1 MSSDDD
7 DDDDDPIY
15 SASDDTDDD
24 DDDNTR
30 PSASPASLPR
40 SSQLRQGLQIIHG
53 IASAADSEASKEASL
68 QQDLEAAEAEAVAEL
83 ESERAAGRK
92 KPEGAPLRASSPP
105 PPPPVKTSPRA
116 ESTSSAFHVPI
127 GSPLSSTA
135 AWSPPRVLKGTEA
148 IKYIQKEIGVQQTLL
163 DAQRAS
169 PTPGRSSSRRP
180 TTARGGVRRDSSGTP
195 ATRFGGG
202 GGAGAAGSAGAG
214 AVTGAGAGAGG
225 SAAGGALPF
234 HTRGS
239 TWTNVVPSP
248 AIGAPSPRS
257 SLLRVRRH
265 YEDRLEKERATI
277 RRKEAELDVVA
288 QRVENEA
295 HRQAVATT
303 TKSLTRLRHE
313 QQQQLQQQHKIHQAQ
328 EHDKAAAAVREAQLL
343 EAHRAE
349 LSKVQREV
357 RVAAEARGTAQLKAA
372 EERHAKAL
380 RQLEE
385 KLRASAAKRL
395 EDAFASTKREAER
408 ADRLQ
413 RELDA
418 IKADAHMGLARAERS
433 RRELEEAVREAE
445 AKCHVDKVQAV
456 QTERR
461 YWKQVR
467 ENALQAESIR
477 SETVLQKTRI
487 ADENATQAAQALQL
501 AHEAQQRAEV
511 KWRIAESEREAMAEA
526 QANLEALRRL
536 AQEEFDRGQMMAA
549 DAEARVAAMKAEA
562 DEQRKQARE
571 VQRLATEEKEALL
584 RAIEEARDEA
594 LRALEKKAAGETHAT
609 EAAKAVAE
617 LQHQHQP
624 SAVGSS
630 TKPNEGP
637 ARIPDGLTSAA
648 GGASPPASRPPAP
661 PSHRPSG
668 ASPPASRP
676 PAPPSHRLSWEAAQA
691 ERQLERLQTSLEDS
705 ELQISKLDSRLKQAL
720 YDKAA
725 ALERLRKAYA
735 TRIEAKPLDAAAV
748 VRASSIA
755 GAAVLPARMHAK
767 EDCLV
772 SMYMPLGVVC
782 ATPLSH
788 SLAETAGFGCDGR
801 DLEVLVVQQHGLA
814 GRPMAL
820 AGRTAAE
827 DGAIASAVAV
837 RQGRGAGLGL
847 GLGIPIH
854 TRIGLSPGIRTGSSM
869 LEHLEDTWLLKIVF
883 DPPNNGALDADV
895 EPTATY
901 LGPRH
906 VTISTKDGIVVVRG
920 EVHLTPRAP
929 DESPSKR
936 YDYHA
941 ATSAATLMQ
950 AFQRGHVGRQ
960 RYVQLG
966 GTRAKG
972 GRTKKKPISRAS
984 SRP

>member
-1 MSSDDD
+1 MQKGETTKSNSDWRSIGELFRVVWCADWPSARARRKSMSSDDD

-24 DDDNTR
+24 DDDNPR

-92 KPEGAPLRASSPP
+92 KSEGSPLRPSSPTPSPP
-105 PPPPVKTSPRA
+105 PPPPLPVKTSPRA
-116 ESTSSAFHVPI
+116 ESSSSAFHVPI

-148 IKYIQKEIGVQQTLL
+148 IKYIQREIGVQQTFL
-163 DAQRAS
+163 DAQRTP

-477 SETVLQKTRI
+477 SETVLQKIRI

-630 TKPNEGP
+630 TKPNDGP

-661 PSHRPSG
+661 PSHRLSG

-676 PAPPSHRLSWEAAQA
+676 PAPPSHRPSWEAAQA

-735 TRIEAKPLDAAAV
+735 TRIEAKP
-748 VRASSIA
+748 
-755 GAAVLPARMHAK
+755 H
-767 EDCLV
+767 
-772 SMYMPLGVVC
+772 
-782 ATPLSH
+782 
-788 SLAETAGFGCDGR
+788 
-801 DLEVLVVQQHGLA
+801 
-814 GRPMAL
+814 
-820 AGRTAAE
+820 
-827 DGAIASAVAV
+827 
-837 RQGRGAGLGL
+837 
-847 GLGIPIH
+847 
-854 TRIGLSPGIRTGSSM
+854 
-869 LEHLEDTWLLKIVF
+869 
-883 DPPNNGALDADV
+883 
-895 EPTATY
+895 
-901 LGPRH
+901 
-906 VTISTKDGIVVVRG
+906 
-920 EVHLTPRAP
+920 
-929 DESPSKR
+929 
-936 YDYHA
+936 
-941 ATSAATLMQ
+941 
-950 AFQRGHVGRQ
+950 
-960 RYVQLG
+960 
-966 GTRAKG
+966 
-972 GRTKKKPISRAS
+972 
-984 SRP
+984 

>member
-1 MSSDDD
+1 MSSDADGAS

-24 DDDNTR
+24 DDGNPR

-53 IASAADSEASKEASL
+53 IASEADSEASKEASL

-92 KPEGAPLRASSPP
+92 KSEGSPLRPSSPTLSPP
-105 PPPPVKTSPRA
+105 PPPPLPVKTSPRA
-116 ESTSSAFHVPI
+116 ESSSSAFHVPI

-148 IKYIQKEIGVQQTLL
+148 IKYIQREIGVQQTFL
-163 DAQRAS
+163 DAQRTP

-180 TTARGGVRRDSSGTP
+180 TTARGGVRRDSNGAP
-195 ATRFGGG
+195 GTRFGGG
-202 GGAGAAGSAGAG
+202 GGAGAVS
-214 AVTGAGAGAGG
+214 
-225 SAAGGALPF
+225 
-234 HTRGS
+234 
-239 TWTNVVPSP
+239 SP

-265 YEDRLEKERATI
+265 YEDRLEKERAAI

-349 LSKVQREV
+349 LSKAQREV

-395 EDAFASTKREAER
+395 EDAFASTKREIER
-408 ADRLQ
+408 ADKLQ

-418 IKADAHMGLARAERS
+418 IKADAHMGLARAERF

-467 ENALQAESIR
+467 ENALHAESIR
-477 SETVLQKTRI
+477 SETVLQKTRM

-526 QANLEALRRL
+526 QANLEALRTL
-536 AQEEFDRGQMMAA
+536 AQEEFDRGQLMAA
-549 DAEARVAAMKAEA
+549 DAEARVAAMRAEA

-594 LRALEKKAAGETHAT
+594 LRALEKKSAGEKHAT

-617 LQHQHQP
+617 LQPQQQP
-624 SAVGSS
+624 SAVLTS
-630 TKPNEGP
+630 TKPT
-637 ARIPDGLTSAA
+637 DGLTSAA
-648 GGASPPASRPPAP
+648 GGASPPASRAPAP
-661 PSHRPSG
+661 PSHRP
-668 ASPPASRP
+668 
-676 PAPPSHRLSWEAAQA
+676 SWEAAQA

-705 ELQISKLDSRLKQAL
+705 ELQISKLVSRLKHAL

-748 VRASSIA
+748 MRASSIA

-767 EDCLV
+767 EELLP
-772 SMYMPLGVVC
+772 MYVPVGVVC

-801 DLEVLVVQQHGLA
+801 DHDVLVVQQHGLA
-814 GRPMAL
+814 GRPSAF

-837 RQGRGAGLGL
+837 RQGRGGL
-847 GLGIPIH
+847 GLGIHIH
-854 TRIGLSPGIRTGSSM
+854 TGFGLSPGM
-869 LEHLEDTWLLKIVF
+869 LERLDDTWLLKLVF
-883 DPPNNGALDADV
+883 DPPGNCTLDADV
-895 EPTATY
+895 EPTASY

-906 VTISTKDGIVVVRG
+906 VTISTKDGIVLMRG

-929 DESPSKR
+929 DEPPSKR
-936 YDYHA
+936 YDYRA
-941 ATSAATLMQ
+941 ATSAATLVQ
-950 AFQRGHVGRQ
+950 AFQRGHAGRQ

-972 GRTKKKPISRAS
+972 ERTKKKPISRAS
-984 SRP
+984 SRPCAEVAR